1 MASAHLALLAGTSIH
16 DVVTGLEARRSPEL
30 PAAFCLA
37 RAREIAHTAAQT
49 IARKEI
55 A

>member
-16 DVVTGLEARRSPEL
+16 DVITGLEARRSPEL
-30 PAAFCLA
+30 PAALCLA
-37 RAREIAHTAAQT
+37 RAREIAHTAAQA